1 VFQLAGG
8 KGNFDKHWPL
18 QGVEVQSER
27 FEIPDKEWWKKMKES
42 QVPIDK
48 KIQHERFKN
57 RN

>member
-18 QGVEVQSER
+18 HGVEVESER
-27 FEIPDKEWWKKMKES
+27 FEVPDKEWWKKMKES

-48 KIQHERFKN
+48 KIQDAR
-57 RN
+57 R